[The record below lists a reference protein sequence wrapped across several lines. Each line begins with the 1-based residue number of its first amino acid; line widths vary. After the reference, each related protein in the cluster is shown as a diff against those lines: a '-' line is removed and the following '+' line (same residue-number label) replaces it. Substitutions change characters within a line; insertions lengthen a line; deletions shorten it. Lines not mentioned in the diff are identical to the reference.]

1 MSQQQQQQLLKQDM
15 TVSQILRTYG
25 KQFRQIQN
33 LYSDG
38 VNGRCALGVIMSYY
52 GWDGRADSDAAELLL
67 AASIQMKHA
76 VVDEGLLIDLNDS
89 GYTFDEIA
97 DYLDRAE
104 VFTITIITSGRET
117 SHVFQYFRFCNNMT
131 PISILVELL

>member
-1 MSQQQQQQLLKQDM
+1 MSQQQQQLLKQDM
-15 TVSQILRTYG
+15 TVSQVLRTYG
-25 KQFRQIQN
+25 RQFRQIQN

-52 GWDGRADSDAAELLL
+52 GWDGRDDSDAAELLL

-89 GYTFDEIA
+89 GYTLDEIA
-97 DYLDRAE
+97 DYLDR
-104 VFTITIITSGRET
+104 
-117 SHVFQYFRFCNNMT
+117 
-131 PISILVELL
+131 VEK

>member
-1 MSQQQQQQLLKQDM
+1 MSQQQQQLLKQDM

-38 VNGRCALGVIMSYY
+38 VNGRCALGVIISYY
-52 GWDGRADSDAAELLL
+52 GWDGRDDSDAAELLL
-67 AASIQMKHA
+67 ASSIQMKHA

-97 DYLDRAE
+97 DYLDR
-104 VFTITIITSGRET
+104 VDK
-117 SHVFQYFRFCNNMT
+117 
-131 PISILVELL
+131 